1 VANSPAPNERREIL
15 YSGRVQ
21 GVGFRY
27 TTQRIAGGFDVAG
40 FVRNLPDGRVQLVCE
55 GSKAELKA
63 FLTEIQNRLG
73 HYVTSTADSREPA
86 SGGFT
91 DFSIRF

>member
-1 VANSPAPNERREIL
+1 VADSPASNERREIL
-15 YSGRVQ
+15 FSGRVQ

-27 TTQRIAGGFDVAG
+27 TTQRIAGGFDVTG

-55 GSKAELKA
+55 GSRAELAA
-63 FLTEIQNRLG
+63 FLAEIRERLG
-73 HYVTSTADSREPA
+73 HYVTTMADSCEPA
-86 SGGFT
+86 RGGFT